1 MRNVWLTLL
10 LVLPGLTAC
19 SESND
24 TPDDLTPE
32 PPITENIELSI
43 VDKNATSE
51 TKALYANLWEIQ
63 QRG

>member
-43 VDKNATSE
+43 VDKMQPQKQKHCMPTYGRYN
-51 TKALYANLWEIQ
+51 K
-63 QRG
+63 RG